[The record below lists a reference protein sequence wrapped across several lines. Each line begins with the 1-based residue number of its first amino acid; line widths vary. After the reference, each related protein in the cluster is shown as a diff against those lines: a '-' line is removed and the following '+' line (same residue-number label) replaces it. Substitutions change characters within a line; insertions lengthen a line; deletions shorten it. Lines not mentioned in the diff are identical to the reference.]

1 VKPFV
6 ETVAVKPNLSIEN
19 DVEKYIRAEVY
30 STQMR
35 IKDFFEDFDKLRKG
49 WVTEDKVI
57 FFPPDGSYLSIHRS
71 SASLQHKFLNYSKF
85 AHNKKK
91 FPTPVTLNKNF
102 LVPIRIESL
111 EAAFHRADDTIID
124 QPI

>member
-1 VKPFV
+1 LKEKCQVNYIVLETNVSIWFFSSTEVKPFV

-57 FFPPDGSYLSIHRS
+57 FFPPNGSHLSIHRV
-71 SASLQHKFLNYSKF
+71 SASL
-85 AHNKKK
+85 
-91 FPTPVTLNKNF
+91 
-102 LVPIRIESL
+102 
-111 EAAFHRADDTIID
+111 
-124 QPI
+124 